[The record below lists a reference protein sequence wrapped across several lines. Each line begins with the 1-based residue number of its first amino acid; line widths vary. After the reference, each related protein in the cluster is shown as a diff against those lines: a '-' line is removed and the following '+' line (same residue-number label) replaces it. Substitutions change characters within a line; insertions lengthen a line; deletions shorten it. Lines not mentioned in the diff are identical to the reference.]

1 MDGQPPIT
9 MVMCHVD
16 RVSVDVI
23 SQLSSGEAGAG
34 GQELH
39 ALCGAGEP
47 IRALVCK
54 HQTLTR
60 PV

>member
-9 MVMCHVD
+9 MVMGHVD